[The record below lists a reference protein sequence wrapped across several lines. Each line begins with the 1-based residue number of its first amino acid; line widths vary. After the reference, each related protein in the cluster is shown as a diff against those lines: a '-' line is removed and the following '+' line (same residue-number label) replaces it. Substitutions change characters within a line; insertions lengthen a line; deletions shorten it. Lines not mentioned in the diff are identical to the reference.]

1 MENIKLLEDVIKNRL
16 EIAEDDVESEESKR
30 AFKEAMEAID
40 KMIQLE
46 KLEVSKLEVENKE
59 RLEREKL
66 EVSKLEAENKE
77 RLERE
82 KFEKSNK
89 EQKKN
94 DILRIVEVVAVPVGL
109 FTLDCL
115 FKRYYM
121 RSVCNFEKD
130 YTFTTTPG
138 KSISGLFK
146 FKK

>member
-1 MENIKLLEDVIKNRL
+1 MNYMYLLDQVIESRL
-16 EIAEDDVESEESKR
+16 RSAADQPESEESKR
-30 AFKEAMEAID
+30 IFKEAMEALD
-40 KMIQLE
+40 KMIQYEKIEVSRLELESKERMEKE
-46 KLEVSKLEVENKE
+46 KLAKSKE
-59 RLEREKL
+59 
-66 EVSKLEAENKE
+66 
-77 RLERE
+77 
-82 KFEKSNK
+82 

-94 DILRIVEVVAVPVGL
+94 DIMRIIEIAGVPVGL
-109 FTLDCL
+109 FILDCL

>member
-1 MENIKLLEDVIKNRL
+1 MDYMYLLDEVIERRL
-16 EIAEDDVESEESKR
+16 EIAADEPVSEESKR
-30 AFKEAMEAID
+30 VFKEAMEAID
-40 KMIQLE
+40 RKIQLE
-46 KLEVSKLEVENKE
+46 RIEVSRKEVESKE
-59 RLEREKL
+59 LLEREKL
-66 EVSKLEAENKE
+66 SRTKE
-77 RLERE
+77 
-82 KFEKSNK
+82 

-94 DILRIVEVVAVPVGL
+94 DIMRIVEVVAVPVGL
-109 FTLDCL
+109 FMLDCL

>member
-59 RLEREKL
+59 RLEREKFD
-66 EVSKLEAENKE
+66 KTN
-77 RLERE
+77 R
-82 KFEKSNK
+82 

-109 FTLDCL
+109 FVMDCL

>member
-16 EIAEDDVESEESKR
+16 EITEDDVESEESKR

-59 RLEREKL
+59 RLEREK
-66 EVSKLEAENKE
+66 
-77 RLERE
+77 
-82 KFEKSNK
+82 FEKSNR

-109 FTLDCL
+109 FVMDCL

>member
-1 MENIKLLEDVIKNRL
+1 MENLYLLDEVIEDRL
-16 EIAEDDVESEESKR
+16 NVAMDGRSSEEESKK

-40 KMIQLE
+40 RMIQIE
-46 KLEVSKLEVENKE
+46 RIEVSKLELESKE
-59 RLEREKL
+59 RLEEK
-66 EVSKLEAENKE
+66 KLTKTKE
-77 RLERE
+77 
-82 KFEKSNK
+82 

-94 DILRIVEVVAVPVGL
+94 DIFRIVEVAAVPIAL
-109 FTLDCL
+109 FIADCL